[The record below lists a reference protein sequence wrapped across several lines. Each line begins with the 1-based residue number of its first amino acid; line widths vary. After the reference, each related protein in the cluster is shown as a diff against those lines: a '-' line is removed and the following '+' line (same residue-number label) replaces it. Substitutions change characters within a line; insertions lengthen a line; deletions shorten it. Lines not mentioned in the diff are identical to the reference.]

1 MQFKDIIGQRELI
14 NRLTSII
21 DSGKVPHAQLFL
33 GKAGYGSLPLAIAYA
48 QYLNCSNKQHYA
60 EGELHADSCGECP
73 SCKKFLQLMHP
84 DLHFYFPTA
93 ISQEVKKDP
102 CSSEFQGQFR
112 EFLNAHRQYA
122 TLEDWYQHIG
132 IENKQGLINVRD
144 ASELLKS
151 LSLKA
156 YEAPFKVVVVWMVEK
171 MNGVA
176 ANKLLKF
183 IEEPSP
189 NTLILMVAE
198 RQDLLLDTILSRTQP
213 VRIGRISMEDL
224 AQAFP
229 GQDSDFVQA
238 CEGDYVQGR
247 KLLEQSEQEQRFA
260 SMFVPWMRQ
269 LFKLNMA
276 SLSAWVDE
284 MAGNTREVQ
293 KQFLAYAM
301 EAVRACYLQTA
312 AGYRLGHRLQ
322 FGDEK
327 FNSFFPNFVTAN
339 NIERLNEAFT
349 QTRFAIER
357 NANPK
362 IAFMQLSF
370 DVSKALSKK

>member
-21 DSGKVPHAQLFL
+21 DSGRVPHAQLFL
-33 GKAGYGSLPLAIAYA
+33 GKAGYGTLPLAIAYA
-48 QYLNCSNKQHYA
+48 QYLNCSNRQHYA
-60 EGELHADSCGECP
+60 EGELLADSCGECP
-73 SCKKFLQLMHP
+73 SCKKFQQLAHP
-84 DLHFYFPTA
+84 DLHFYFPNA
-93 ISQEVKKDP
+93 ISAEVKKDP

-112 EFLNAHRQYA
+112 EFLNAHNQYA

-144 ASELLKS
+144 AEELLKS

-156 YEAPFKVVVVWMVEK
+156 YEAPYKVVLVWMVEK
-171 MNGVA
+171 MNHVA

-183 IEEPSP
+183 IEEPAP
-189 NTLILMVAE
+189 NTLILLVAE
-198 RQDLLLDTILSRTQP
+198 RQDQLLDTIISRTQP
-213 VRIGRISMEDL
+213 VRIGRIEKEAL
-224 AQAFP
+224 AQAFA
-229 GQDSDFVQA
+229 GQDADLVQA
-238 CEGDYVQGR
+238 CEGDYIQGY
-247 KLLEQSEQEQRFA
+247 KLLEQSEQEEKFA
-260 SMFVPWMRQ
+260 SLFVPWMRQ
-269 LFKLNMA
+269 LFKLNIA

-284 MAGNTREVQ
+284 MASYPREVQ
-293 KQFLAYAM
+293 KQFLSFAM
-301 EAVRACYLQTA
+301 EALRACYLQTA
-312 AGYRLGHRLQ
+312 AGYRIGHRLQ

-327 FNSFFPNFVTAN
+327 FNNSFPNFVTAN

-349 QTRFAIER
+349 KTHYAIER
-357 NANPK
+357 NANAK